1 MTIEEYA
8 KEVDLQDQL
17 QQQYFKTRD
26 RNVLQ
31 QSKAQERK
39 VRQLTREI
47 LNHNLYNKHYSDMNN
62 WNELRDRAYQT
73 AKAHGFH
80 KGDESVEH
88 YLCLVVTEL
97 SDAVE
102 ADRKRKRANIYRY
115 QVESVTPQA
124 PDHIEK
130 HKDFCFEAFIKDTL
144 EDELADATIRLLDL
158 AGMIELDLSLMPSMV
173 RLCDEQTDLS
183 DFQNAT
189 FTEHI
194 FNILREIVNLH
205 VSDAILCSLGSICA
219 LAGYMEIDLAKH
231 IELKMEYN
239 NRRIHKHGKQY

>member
-31 QSKAQERK
+31 QSKAQKRK

-97 SDAVE
+97 SEAVE

-183 DFQNAT
+183 DFQSAT

>member
-1 MTIEEYA
+1 
-8 KEVDLQDQL
+8 
-17 QQQYFKTRD
+17 
-26 RNVLQ
+26 
-31 QSKAQERK
+31 
-39 VRQLTREI
+39 
-47 LNHNLYNKHYSDMNN
+47 MNN

-80 KGDESVEH
+80 KGDESVQH

-97 SDAVE
+97 SEAVE

-124 PDHIEK
+124 PDHVEK

-158 AGMIELDLSLMPSMV
+158 AGMIDLDLSFMPSMV
-173 RLCDEQTDLS
+173 RLCDELTDLS
-183 DFQNAT
+183 DYQSAT
-189 FTEHI
+189 FTEYI

-205 VSDAILCSLGSICA
+205 VSDAILCSLGSICS
-219 LAGYMEIDLAKH
+219 LAGFMEIDLAKH